1 MTIGNTG
8 WRRALSRRTQEESD
22 VRKIALV
29 FAAAGTAALA
39 TGCATRPDP
48 IPVPMVDPAS
58 PLAAPTYMRMAAS
71 ADLFEI
77 QSSQLALQM
86 SSNPAVRGFAQ
97 MLISDHTRMSSQMIS
112 AAQSA
117 GLMPPP
123 PALEPHHQQM
133 LDQLRMAAPGTFDMA
148 FQNAQVAAH
157 QEALTL
163 HQNYANGGDHPTL
176 RAVAG
181 QAVPVIQAHLNH
193 AQMLAIAPPAPPPP
207 AYRPPRPGE
216 RG

>member
-1 MTIGNTG
+1 VKKT
-8 WRRALSRRTQEESD
+8 
-22 VRKIALV
+22 ALV

-39 TGCATRPDP
+39 AGCATRSE
-48 IPVPMVDPAS
+48 PVPPVAMVDPAS

-71 ADLFEI
+71 SDLFEI

-86 SSNPAVRGFAQ
+86 SQNAAVRSFAQ
-97 MLISDHTRMSSQMIS
+97 MLIGDHSRMSSLMMA

-123 PALEPHHQQM
+123 PALMPHHQQM
-133 LDQLRMAAPGTFDMA
+133 LDQLRMAQPGTFDMA
-148 FQNAQVAAH
+148 YQNAQVAAH

-176 RAVAG
+176 RGIAG
-181 QAVPVIQAHLNH
+181 QAVPVIQGHLNH
-193 AQMLAIAPPAPPPP
+193 AQMLSAPPPP
-207 AYRPPRPGE
+207 PPTVPEYRPPRPGE